1 MMCGW
6 MNEHMD
12 DGLMYVPMTAWMDE
26 TISGWMMNGSR
37 WMDG

>member
-6 MNEHMD
+6 MNGHMD
-12 DGLMYVPMTAWMDE
+12 DGQMYVRMTAWMDE
-26 TISGWMMNGSR
+26 TISGWMNGSR